1 MKLVKLSTCDS
12 SQQVVYQ
19 DKDLSFFPCKPDDQS
34 WIHGQM
40 DWKHLHDMICSS
52 LRFNIRA
59 VICSSTP
66 NSHESW
72 NLERH
77 EIPDQLRGE
86 HDVCL
91 WWWVTVSQFHS
102 QILLHVDSRFEIAKG
117 FLTAG
122 ERCRCHDNKMS
133 TRWTSFLSTEC
144 TGGKHW

>member
-1 MKLVKLSTCDS
+1 
-12 SQQVVYQ
+12 
-19 DKDLSFFPCKPDDQS
+19 
-34 WIHGQM
+34 M
-40 DWKHLHDMICSS
+40 DWKHLHDVICSS

-86 HDVCL
+86 HDVYAYDDDESPFHSF
-91 WWWVTVSQFHS
+91 TVSQSNF
-102 QILLHVDSRFEIAKG
+102 IHVDSRFEIAKG

-122 ERCRCHDNKMS
+122 ERCRCHDNEMRKVDTIS
-133 TRWTSFLSTEC
+133 
-144 TGGKHW
+144 